1 MVLSQRFCGPP
12 KTGNGGFTAGILV
25 EAMGTNMA
33 EIRLLGPTPVETS
46 IILESEKG
54 ERGTI
59 YDDSKKVLATLKSIL
74 TSVSGTAQ

>member
-1 MVLSQRFCGPP
+1 
-12 KTGNGGFTAGILV
+12 
-25 EAMGTNMA
+25 MA